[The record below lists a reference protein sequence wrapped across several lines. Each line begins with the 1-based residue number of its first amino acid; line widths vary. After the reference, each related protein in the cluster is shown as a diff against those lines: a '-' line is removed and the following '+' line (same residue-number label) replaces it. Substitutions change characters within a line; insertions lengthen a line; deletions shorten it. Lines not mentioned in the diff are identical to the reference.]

1 MASYNKIQLVGKLD
15 KSPEV
20 KATTNGVSLSKFTLI
35 VPRLESLPNQKF
47 DYIRI
52 TTWRDNADKS
62 AAFSA
67 GDVIFV
73 DGRILVNSFEDET
86 GQKKWTTD
94 VEAKTVVNFT
104 EVFEFAPSSDAAF
117 PTQEAPSTNAAPSIE
132 NIEFTPV
139 NDNTFFNE
147 STTESNAAPETAE
160 KPSVDEAPQQTTD
173 ATPQPTATEPQATE
187 PIASETA
194 NTSENEL
201 EEEVPF

>member
-62 AAFSA
+62 ATFSA

-104 EVFEFAPSSDAAF
+104 EVFEFAPSSDVAF
-117 PTQEAPSTNAAPSIE
+117 PTAPEADTNAAPSIE
-132 NIEFTPV
+132 NIEFTAV

-147 STTESNAAPETAE
+147 STTESKTSPVVDE
-160 KPSVDEAPQQTTD
+160 KPSVDAEPA
-173 ATPQPTATEPQATE
+173 ANKPQPTE

-194 NTSENEL
+194 ENSESEL